1 MHANENAGDLTDR
14 IVLTFFASGLVPAG
28 PQDHT
33 MNMTEN
39 NIRLAAIKLISR
51 NGYGSMSLRQLATE
65 AGINASTLYLYYK
78 GKNELLLELILEYFQ
93 GLSREWTRRRPKKS
107 VPADVKLLA
116 FIACHVRYHLENQ
129 EEARLGNLE
138 FRSLAEEDLEQV
150 RQARRLYLK
159 ALQDLLEQGVKE
171 GSLSCAEPQLMARTL
186 FNMLTQV
193 CVWYQDNGRWGIDD
207 VIRHYSELVLK
218 MLGAR
223 PVSPAQVN
231 VSQAVAIRR
240 AVPMEI
246 RP

>member
-1 MHANENAGDLTDR
+1 
-14 IVLTFFASGLVPAG
+14 
-28 PQDHT
+28 

-93 GLSREWTRRRPKKS
+93 GLSREWTRRRPKKA
-107 VPADVKLLA
+107 VTADVKLLA
-116 FIACHVRYHLENQ
+116 FIACHVRYHLEHQ
-129 EEARLGNLE
+129 DEAMLGNLE

-159 ALQDLLEQGVKE
+159 ALQEVLEQGVKE
-171 GSLSCAEPQLMARTL
+171 GSLSCAEPKLMARTL
-186 FNMLTQV
+186 FNMLTHA

-218 MLGAR
+218 MLGAT
-223 PVSPAQVN
+223 PITSPQV
-231 VSQAVAIRR
+231 AVPRAVLTRR
-240 AVPMEI
+240 AVPMEV
-246 RP
+246 RQ